1 MDWLKD
7 EFSKSNIISGFL
19 AIIVWLAVI
28 YLAIMQLPVPEI
40 LYFGGASVI
49 AFFFGSKQGR
59 TEGHTAALRELAQ
72 LERRVYDDDVHG
84 D

>member
-1 MDWLKD
+1 MDWFKD

-19 AIIVWLAVI
+19 AIIVWLAVV

-49 AFFFGSKQGR
+49 AFFFGSKQGKA
-59 TEGHTAALRELAQ
+59 EGHTAALRELTQ
-72 LERRVYDDDVHG
+72 LKKKEYNDDVHCN
-84 D
+84 